1 MKPETVPTIEAR
13 TLLHRWSEPRV
24 TGHGFVWVCTDCER
38 FAGPMPPPRDQL
50 CDVRLLAE
58 VDRLTAERAE
68 ARDNAEAAEEL
79 AREADTERK
88 TVEAELAA
96 LRIEHEAVCGLLTHT
111 RKDRDEAR
119 QYIPAAQSCHRL
131 SDYMSTNRDLLE
143 YNGCDMAGDGAIGV
157 LGRLARERDELR
169 AALLNEHGEGDP
181 PSEGWA
187 RNDFDSRAVGIAWY
201 RPSNA
206 DGSLPPAGAMDYTYA
221 LWVYRE
227 PTEPEWTWE
236 CEHADFSSRDIQGK
250 APTAREAMRAADTA
264 LAGGKS

>member
-96 LRIEHEAVCGLLTHT
+96 LRIEHEAQRAVIDGLRATGSML
-111 RKDRDEAR
+111 
-119 QYIPAAQSCHRL
+119 I
-131 SDYMSTNRDLLE
+131 
-143 YNGCDMAGDGAIGV
+143 
-157 LGRLARERDELR
+157 RERDELR
-169 AALLNEHGEGDP
+169 TLLQRVVDIERIDAHRAGYTGCKCI
-181 PSEGWA
+181 A
-187 RNDFDSRAVGIAWY
+187 RSRAAEQAYEQG
-201 RPSNA
+201 RCPHQLA
-206 DGSLPPAGAMDYTYA
+206 DA
-221 LWVYRE
+221 
-227 PTEPEWTWE
+227 
-236 CEHADFSSRDIQGK
+236 
-250 APTAREAMRAADTA
+250 A